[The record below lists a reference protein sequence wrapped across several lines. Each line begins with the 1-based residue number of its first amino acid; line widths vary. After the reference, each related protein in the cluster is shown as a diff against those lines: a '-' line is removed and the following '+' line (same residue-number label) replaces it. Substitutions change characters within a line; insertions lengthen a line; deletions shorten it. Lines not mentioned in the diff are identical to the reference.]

1 MATIVEDVAQL
12 SENIGP
18 RPAGTEEEQ
27 QAALYIADEFQ
38 KSAGFSTVI
47 EDFNCLAHG
56 KLVRTICFAVGFLM
70 ALLPLFLPVIA
81 IPACILGIAAAVVYV
96 LELRGKDI
104 LSRHFHSGVSQNVVA
119 KYQPAGKQSNAR
131 SRKIVLVTNY
141 DSAKI
146 DKKFQMPIAPYLG
159 KIRMAVLISLI
170 AAPLILLIK
179 TVFFLNATGG
189 IVVFFNILIIIC
201 LILMALPLID
211 LALERTS
218 GYAPAA
224 NNNATG
230 VGVLLET
237 ARTIGNGMVSPEEL
251 EARAEEEGA
260 VVHGQDA
267 ARESG
272 VIPEGV
278 EVEYE
283 AQESN
288 VSPEES
294 LMAAKA
300 AIAALTGQPVADKVP
315 VTDISSK
322 LVQVGEPANAKSA
335 GVHFEVDE
343 TVGKTPVRVS
353 RQTSPRAL
361 VEEREEL
368 EREAAERAQNQEA
381 YSAQGNAQASA
392 SPSGQAVSA
401 SAPGAGQAGA
411 QPVAQSSVEAPEPE
425 KQSFTRETPQALRSG
440 ETGMPAKVDKTPAW
454 AKSAQAKAHANKPE
468 LNTNTKV
475 SRSRF
480 ADTVA
485 AQMTEAQI
493 EANNAFIAAEAQ
505 KEHDQAVA
513 QEEVQE
519 QKPMTELEAR
529 LAALH
534 SEIAATPAPHFSEET
549 KSAVSQMGGAQ
560 DQPVAVQQPVTSV
573 ASMQEPVVVQQQSAP
588 AAMQQPA
595 MVAQQSAPAVAP
607 QQSATVAQEQPVAQ
621 QREPEP
627 VAPVQSSAQPAQQP
641 VQPVQP
647 VQSAQPAQPAQPVQ
661 PAISA
666 SATAPQ
672 PAIASAPVQAQQVEP
687 AQGTPKVATP
697 APVASAPKASA
708 SAPATSAT
716 PVARVEKQSKPA
728 PAKSVAP
735 VRSAKSVQSAPAQP
749 VAKPVA
755 DPAQSA
761 QEAQSVQPAPSNGA
775 SGVTSN
781 VAPEKEPAKKATEKP
796 VVVSVTKTEQK
807 EHNNVSAPSTATALS
822 STARSGSAKSLGAV
836 TKKEPVVSETA
847 KATAEPFK
855 PANNTVA
862 KPAESAKNATAESA
876 ETKKASKPE
885 RITVEAEI
893 DDVASEPVKATVQSS
908 VAPKPARGTIEAK
921 LPLASDEE
929 KTTAGK
935 TQAIAPIDVS
945 KLFNKDEG
953 EAQNKPVAKAPSSAP
968 VAPVQEKSASQ
979 SNVSAS
985 APASKSEPAQPAQ
998 TPGGFQPAQA
1008 STSQYAQ
1015 GAQTQQAQSSQS
1027 VPQPAQPVKPAQSV
1041 QATPQAQPAQPAQAP
1056 VASPILGMESI
1067 PSISGPLDKTD
1078 NNSSSAQSERQVI
1091 VLPEVVSSVVTS
1103 GDAGKQRAPMAET
1116 NESTRSGAKAL
1127 LSNMLPRIDE
1137 SGNPS
1142 SSEAKSTDTFGLNLP
1157 PLGESAEVEH
1167 NTVSPTGSFSTVGG
1181 TGAFAP
1187 VGDELVAD
1195 VAPEEIYI
1203 DDADDSAYEQEF
1215 TQTGAFA
1222 GPGYVDMPTSRA
1234 GRLFGKFRSKKKKKK
1249 NNKAESSMSE
1259 WIEADEN
1266 YNAQSVGK
1274 ARGSWDS
1281 FREDDGFD
1289 DSYADGE
1296 FVDDGYQGNDQN
1308 NPRGW
1313 NGGAFS
1319 LKRLRI
1325 GNAKKG
1331 NAEEPADDFFDEEYV
1346 DPAEGYADPTER
1358 VVEPVSADGVAGV
1371 VPLTGQPQGQG
1382 AIDDEFKKLREFR
1395 YPGLDTE
1402 IWFVA
1407 LGAEHAGHSGMQALM
1422 AEHADE
1428 LKGAII
1434 INLEALGAGDLTFI
1448 EREGFFKPKVVTSR
1462 VKRFLNNATQKTGIR
1477 YSVASMDSRDTASQ
1491 YAMTHGLQAFTLM
1504 GMENNQAALYG
1515 SPDDS
1520 IDNIDEEVLKEN
1532 TSFIMGILKSI

>member
-131 SRKIVLVTNY
+131 SRKIVLVANY

-260 VVHGQDA
+260 VVHGQEA

-343 TVGKTPVRVS
+343 TVGKAPARVS

-368 EREAAERAQNQEA
+368 EREAAEKAQNQGA

-411 QPVAQSSVEAPEPE
+411 QPVAQSSVEASEPE

-468 LNTNTKV
+468 LNTNKKV
-475 SRSRF
+475 ARSRF

-485 AQMTEAQI
+485 AQMTEAKI
-493 EANNAFIAAEAQ
+493 EANNAFIATEAQ

-534 SEIAATPAPHFSEET
+534 SEIAATPAPHFSEQT

-560 DQPVAVQQPVTSV
+560 DQPVAVQQPVAGV
-573 ASMQEPVVVQQQSAP
+573 AGVQEPAVVQQQSAP
-588 AAMQQPA
+588 AVMQQPA
-595 MVAQQSAPAVAP
+595 IVAQQSAPAVAP
-607 QQSATVAQEQPVAQ
+607 QQSATVAQEQPAPVAMVQEQPVVQ

-641 VQPVQP
+641 VQPAQP
-647 VQSAQPAQPAQPVQ
+647 VQSAQPAQPAQSVQ

-666 SATAPQ
+666 SETAPQ
-672 PAIASAPVQAQQVEP
+672 PVIASAPVQSAQ
-687 AQGTPKVATP
+687 
-697 APVASAPKASA
+697 PV
-708 SAPATSAT
+708 
-716 PVARVEKQSKPA
+716 QPA
-728 PAKSVAP
+728 PAEPVAQP
-735 VRSAKSVQSAPAQP
+735 GQSVQQAQ
-749 VAKPVA
+749 
-755 DPAQSA
+755 PAQS
-761 QEAQSVQPAPSNGA
+761 APSNGA
-775 SGVTSN
+775 SSATSN

-796 VVVSVTKTEQK
+796 VVVSVTKAEQK

-836 TKKEPVVSETA
+836 TKKEPVVSESA
-847 KATAEPFK
+847 QAVAEPFK
-855 PANNTVA
+855 PANNAVA
-862 KPAESAKNATAESA
+862 KPAESAKNDTAESA

-893 DDVASEPVKATVQSS
+893 DDVASEPVKATAQSS
-908 VAPKPARGTIEAK
+908 VAPKPAQGTIEAK
-921 LPLASDEE
+921 LPLVSDEE

-953 EAQNKPVAKAPSSAP
+953 EAQNKPVAKATPSAP
-968 VAPVQEKSASQ
+968 VAPAQEQPASQ
-979 SNVSAS
+979 SSVSAS
-985 APASKSEPAQPAQ
+985 APASKSEPVQPTQAPNVLQ
-998 TPGGFQPAQA
+998 RAQA
-1008 STSQYAQ
+1008 STSQSA
-1015 GAQTQQAQSSQS
+1015 
-1027 VPQPAQPVKPAQSV
+1027 QPAQPVQTTPQAQPAQPV

-1137 SGNPS
+1137 SGNPV
-1142 SSEAKSTDTFGLNLP
+1142 SSESKSTDTFGLDLP

-1249 NNKAESSMSE
+1249 SNKAESSMSE

-1289 DSYADGE
+1289 DSYAGGE
-1296 FVDDGYQGNDQN
+1296 FVDDGYQSNDQN

-1358 VVEPVSADGVAGV
+1358 VVGPVGADGATGV
-1371 VPLTGQPQGQG
+1371 VPLTGQSQGQG

-1448 EREGFFKPKVVTSR
+1448 EREGFFKPKAVTSR